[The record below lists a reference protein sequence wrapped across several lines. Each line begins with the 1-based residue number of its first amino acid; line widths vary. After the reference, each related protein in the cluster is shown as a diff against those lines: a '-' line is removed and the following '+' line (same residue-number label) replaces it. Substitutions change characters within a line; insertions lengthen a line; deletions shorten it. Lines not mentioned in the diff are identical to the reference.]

1 MVSTSTSGLSA
12 CPVSSHF
19 QTVTRKHKLNSSLS
33 YFFISVFFYYSNR
46 MKLELRCA
54 SNVSVTPVC
63 ILLSE
68 THEGYA
74 DLVYF
79 WCWVED
85 YDLRTVGATVLLEG
99 PTMPPSVRP
108 RMTMANGLRGSHVAG
123 GGGASLIP
131 LLFCA
136 RLWTC
141 QGSALSWKRPVF
153 LPLVIGSTK

>member
-1 MVSTSTSGLSA
+1 
-12 CPVSSHF
+12 
-19 QTVTRKHKLNSSLS
+19 
-33 YFFISVFFYYSNR
+33 

-108 RMTMANGLRGSHVAG
+108 RMIMANGLRGSHVAG
-123 GGGASLIP
+123 GGELHWYLRSSVLGCGPAKG
-131 LLFCA
+131 LLCPERGLFFF
-136 RLWTC
+136 LWLLVPPNRVIFTLFFSFSC
-141 QGSALSWKRPVF
+141 ILSPDRVVAF
-153 LPLVIGSTK
+153 LFHCGDLGHCFHYIIHNDNWA